1 MQFDITKT
9 PLTVEEIQREK
20 ARLAD
25 DIAACEASKDRIKGM
40 TFPTNLFMILINAIA
55 FSYLGSDVFLPTL
68 VITAFI
74 FGFTLISQ
82 ADITLKFTPF
92 AIIYTFMVALF
103 FPYFFIE
110 IGNSSE
116 RVNFSP
122 LTIQS
127 YIAPTLTLFV
137 SFFYHLHIYFNLPKI
152 EQIDNRQTALAS
164 LNDARI
170 EDCIKIQDWLHDSVI
185 LTYRDLVLEQGRQ
198 FLSAE
203 VLAMEEYYTQKHN
216 RAALSDAYEE
226 VYNKKLLL

>member
-82 ADITLKFTPF
+82 ADITLKYTPF

-103 FPYFFIE
+103 FPYCFIE

-137 SFFYHLHIYFNLPKI
+137 SFF
-152 EQIDNRQTALAS
+152 
-164 LNDARI
+164 
-170 EDCIKIQDWLHDSVI
+170 
-185 LTYRDLVLEQGRQ
+185 
-198 FLSAE
+198 
-203 VLAMEEYYTQKHN
+203 
-216 RAALSDAYEE
+216 
-226 VYNKKLLL
+226 